1 LAGNG
6 AGAGTGNDLED
17 ALVEAQRFLDEGD
30 AATAGEIY
38 QDILTH
44 EPGHGA
50 AFAGLIRSLI
60 ARGDLKRAR
69 QLLDKPPERLAGDK
83 ALATA
88 RAALEVAEQS
98 RAVGPVRELQG
109 RVATAPDDH
118 QARFDLALA
127 LFAEGRREAAVDAL
141 LELVRRNREW
151 NEQQARKQLVKFFD
165 VFGPAD
171 PLTIS
176 SRRRLSSILFS

>member
-1 LAGNG
+1 VQNP
-6 AGAGTGNDLED
+6 T
-17 ALVEAQRFLDEGD
+17 
-30 AATAGEIY
+30 
-38 QDILTH
+38 
-44 EPGHGA
+44 
-50 AFAGLIRSLI
+50 
-60 ARGDLKRAR
+60 
-69 QLLDKPPERLAGDK
+69 
-83 ALATA
+83 
-88 RAALEVAEQS
+88 
-98 RAVGPVRELQG
+98 
-109 RVATAPDDH
+109 DH